1 MWGDTMIGPDFLVPL
16 AGLCIFGFLF
26 FDLVYLAAVVN
37 YSIQSTFNVKY
48 IKAVAE
54 MVAGKNQKY
63 SSLDIAIKVRTYVMV
78 NNVVEAHGYG
88 FRPTVVSGEHSRSKT
103 SAIIAL
109 VLLRECSPLTTVGM

>member
-1 MWGDTMIGPDFLVPL
+1 MIGPEFLVPL

-26 FDLVYLAAVVN
+26 FDLVYIAAVVN

-88 FRPTVVSGEHSRSKT
+88 FRSTVVSGEHSRSKT